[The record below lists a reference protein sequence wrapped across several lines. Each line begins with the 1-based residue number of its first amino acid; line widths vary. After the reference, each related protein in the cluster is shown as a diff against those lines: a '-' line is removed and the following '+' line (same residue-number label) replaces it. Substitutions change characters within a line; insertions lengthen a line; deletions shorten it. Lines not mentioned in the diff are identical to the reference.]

1 MFRES
6 CINILELDII
16 GIAETHLLHSQSLSL
31 QQFAFYGHNRTRLHK
46 HAKSGSGGV
55 CLLVRKELLKIFDI
69 SILDKSCE
77 GILWV
82 SFKDRKSNCCFNVCT
97 CYLPP
102 HGSSR
107 YVDAEEFYDKLLA
120 NIYEYQHLGKFI
132 ICGDFNSRMGDM
144 ADFIEGVDTIQERNI
159 IDYSKNMYGE
169 FLCKFL
175 VDSNCCIL
183 NGRQCTDTCDN
194 DFTFVSTRGKS
205 VVDYFI
211 VPYEYV
217 E

>member
-6 CINILELDII
+6 CISILELDII

-31 QQFAFYGHNRTRLHK
+31 QQFAFYGHNRTQLHK

-82 SFKDRKSNCCFNVCT
+82 SFKDRKSNYCFNVCT

-132 ICGDFNSRMGDM
+132 ICGDFNSRLGDM

-159 IDYSKNMYGE
+159 IDYSKICMANFFVN
-169 FLCKFL
+169 FL
-175 VDSNCCIL
+175 
-183 NGRQCTDTCDN
+183 
-194 DFTFVSTRGKS
+194 STAIAA
-205 VVDYFI
+205 F
-211 VPYEYV
+211 
-217 E
+217 